1 MIDATAWEPLAA
13 SLLSTSAA
21 IALGAA
27 LLEAL
32 LPWPARFRLGAVLP
46 LLVRLGR
53 RVYRP
58 DGSPRQQWQAG
69 LLALLVVWLP
79 CAAGLWAV
87 RNLSL
92 SEPLFDLLFLL
103 LMLESRPLRELARA
117 TRALANQ
124 DTLVVARLQVAPWL
138 RRETGSLS
146 VMGLVKAVSETCA
159 LRLVGQWAGPLLGF
173 ALAGVQGALLW
184 RLAQLMN
191 QAWSPKS
198 REFEHFGRAASALYQ
213 GLCAPAILL
222 LALPLLLIQLCLG
235 QLPGLGARL
244 RAALPWPYPAMGCL
258 LSLVASATHTR
269 LGGPRYY
276 QGQLVR
282 FPVLGDGTE
291 PDAELPLRLLNRL
304 ALIGWGWMGLA
315 LLLTPLELVRG

>member
-1 MIDATAWEPLAA
+1 MTALT
-13 SLLSTSAA
+13 STTAA
-21 IALGAA
+21 IMVGAA

-32 LPWPARFRLGAVLP
+32 LPWPARFRPGATVP
-46 LLVRLGR
+46 LLTRLGHK
-53 RVYRP
+53 VYRP
-58 DGSPRQQWQAG
+58 DGSPSQQRQAG
-69 LLALLVVWLP
+69 LLALLVVWVP

-103 LMLESRPLRELARA
+103 LMLESRPLRELAQGS
-117 TRALANQ
+117 RALATQ
-124 DTLVVARLQVAPWL
+124 ETLVVARLQAASWL
-138 RRETGSLS
+138 RRETGALS
-146 VMGLVKAVSETCA
+146 VMGLNKAVSETCV

-191 QAWSPKS
+191 QAWSPKQA
-198 REFEHFGRAASALYQ
+198 EFVHFGRAASALYQ

-222 LALPLLLIQLCLG
+222 LALPLALT
-235 QLPGLGARL
+235 RL
-244 RAALPWPYPAMGCL
+244 RQLGSKLRLALRWPYPAMGGL
-258 LSLVASATHTR
+258 LSLLAQSTGCR

-282 FPVLGDGTE
+282 LPVFDEGAE
-291 PDAELPLRLLNRL
+291 PDATLPRRLLHRL
-304 ALIGWGWMGLA
+304 LLIGWGWLGLS
-315 LLLTPLELVRG
+315 LLLTLMTLRHG

>member
-1 MIDATAWEPLAA
+1 MTALA
-13 SLLSTSAA
+13 STTAA
-21 IALGAA
+21 IMVGAA

-32 LPWPARFRLGAVLP
+32 LPWPARFRPGATVP
-46 LLVRLGR
+46 LLTRLGHK
-53 RVYRP
+53 VYRP
-58 DGSPRQQWQAG
+58 DGSPSQQRQAG
-69 LLALLVVWLP
+69 LLALLVVWVP

-103 LMLESRPLRELARA
+103 LMLESRPLRELAQGS
-117 TRALANQ
+117 RALATQ
-124 DTLVVARLQVAPWL
+124 ETLVVARLQAASWL
-138 RRETGSLS
+138 RRETGALS
-146 VMGLVKAVSETCA
+146 VMGLNKAVSETCV

-191 QAWSPKS
+191 QAWSPKQA
-198 REFEHFGRAASALYQ
+198 EFVHFGRAASALYQ

-222 LALPLLLIQLCLG
+222 LALPLALT
-235 QLPGLGARL
+235 RL
-244 RAALPWPYPAMGCL
+244 RQLGGKLRLALRWPYPAMGGL
-258 LSLVASATHTR
+258 LSLLAQSTGCR

-282 FPVLGDGTE
+282 LPVFDEGGE
-291 PDAELPLRLLNRL
+291 PDATLPRRLLHRL
-304 ALIGWGWMGLA
+304 LLIGWGWLGLS
-315 LLLTPLELVRG
+315 LLLTLMTLRHG

>member
-1 MIDATAWEPLAA
+1 MIDAPSWDALMTALA
-13 SLLSTSAA
+13 STTAA
-21 IALGAA
+21 IMVGAA

-32 LPWPARFRLGAVLP
+32 LPWPARFRPGATVP
-46 LLVRLGR
+46 LLTRLGHK
-53 RVYRP
+53 VYRP
-58 DGSPRQQWQAG
+58 DGSPSQQRQAG
-69 LLALLVVWLP
+69 LLALLVVWVP

-103 LMLESRPLRELARA
+103 LMLESRPLRELAQGS
-117 TRALANQ
+117 RALATQ
-124 DTLVVARLQVAPWL
+124 ETLVVARLQAASWL
-138 RRETGSLS
+138 RRETGALS
-146 VMGLVKAVSETCA
+146 VMGLNKAVSETCV

-191 QAWSPKS
+191 QAWSPKQA
-198 REFEHFGRAASALYQ
+198 EFVHFGRAASALYQ

-222 LALPLLLIQLCLG
+222 LALPLALT
-235 QLPGLGARL
+235 RL
-244 RAALPWPYPAMGCL
+244 RQLGSKLRLALRWPYPAMGGL
-258 LSLVASATHTR
+258 LSLLAQSTGCR

-282 FPVLGDGTE
+282 LPVFDEGAE
-291 PDAELPLRLLNRL
+291 PDATLPRRLLHRL
-304 ALIGWGWMGLA
+304 LLIGWGWLVLS
-315 LLLTPLELVRG
+315 LLLTLMALTHG

>member
-1 MIDATAWEPLAA
+1 MIDTIPWDALMTALA
-13 SLLSTSAA
+13 STTAA
-21 IALGAA
+21 IMVGAA

-32 LPWPARFRLGAVLP
+32 LPWPARFRPGATVP
-46 LLVRLGR
+46 LLTRLGHK
-53 RVYRP
+53 VYRP
-58 DGSPRQQWQAG
+58 DGSPGQQRQAG
-69 LLALLVVWLP
+69 LLALLVVWVP

-103 LMLESRPLRELARA
+103 LMLASRPLRELAQGSRA
-117 TRALANQ
+117 
-124 DTLVVARLQVAPWL
+124 
-138 RRETGSLS
+138 LS
-146 VMGLVKAVSETCA
+146 VMGLNKAVSETCV

-191 QAWSPKS
+191 QAWSPKQA
-198 REFEHFGRAASALYQ
+198 EFVHFGRAASALYQ

-222 LALPLLLIQLCLG
+222 LALPLALT
-235 QLPGLGARL
+235 RL
-244 RAALPWPYPAMGCL
+244 RQLGGKLRLALRWPYPAMGAL
-258 LSLVASATHTR
+258 LGLLAQSTGSR

-282 FPVLGDGTE
+282 LPVLGDGSE
-291 PDAELPLRLLNRL
+291 PDTTLPRRLLHRL
-304 ALIGWGWMGLA
+304 LLIGWGWLGLS
-315 LLLTPLELVRG
+315 LLLTLMALTHG

>member
-1 MIDATAWEPLAA
+1 MIDTIPWDALMTALA
-13 SLLSTSAA
+13 STTAA
-21 IALGAA
+21 IMVGAA

-32 LPWPARFRLGAVLP
+32 LPWPARFRPGATVP
-46 LLVRLGR
+46 LLTRLGHK
-53 RVYRP
+53 VYRP
-58 DGSPRQQWQAG
+58 DGSPSQQRQAG
-69 LLALLVVWLP
+69 LLALLVVWVP

-103 LMLESRPLRELARA
+103 LMLESRPLRELALA
-117 TRALANQ
+117 SRALATQ
-124 DTLVVARLQVAPWL
+124 ETLVVARLQAASWL
-138 RRETGSLS
+138 RRETGALS
-146 VMGLVKAVSETCA
+146 VMGLNKAVSETCV

-191 QAWSPKS
+191 QAWSPKQA
-198 REFEHFGRAASALYQ
+198 EFVHFGRAASALYQ

-222 LALPLLLIQLCLG
+222 LALPLALT
-235 QLPGLGARL
+235 RL
-244 RAALPWPYPAMGCL
+244 RQLGSKLRLALRWPYPAMGGL
-258 LSLVASATHTR
+258 LSLLAQSTGCR

-282 FPVLGDGTE
+282 LPVFDEGAE
-291 PDAELPLRLLNRL
+291 PDATLPRRLLHRL
-304 ALIGWGWMGLA
+304 LLIGWGWLGLS
-315 LLLTPLELVRG
+315 LLLTLMTLRHG

>member
-1 MIDATAWEPLAA
+1 MIDTIPWDALMTALA
-13 SLLSTSAA
+13 STTAA
-21 IALGAA
+21 IMVGAA

-32 LPWPARFRLGAVLP
+32 LPWPARFRPGATVP
-46 LLVRLGR
+46 LLTRLGHK
-53 RVYRP
+53 VYRP
-58 DGSPRQQWQAG
+58 DGSPSQQRQAG
-69 LLALLVVWLP
+69 LLALLVVWVP

-103 LMLESRPLRELARA
+103 LMLESRPLRELAQGS
-117 TRALANQ
+117 RALATQ
-124 DTLVVARLQVAPWL
+124 ETLVVARLQAASWL
-138 RRETGSLS
+138 RRETGALS
-146 VMGLVKAVSETCA
+146 VMGLNKAVSETCV

-191 QAWSPKS
+191 QAWSPKQA
-198 REFEHFGRAASALYQ
+198 EFVHFGRAASALYQ

-222 LALPLLLIQLCLG
+222 LALPLALT
-235 QLPGLGARL
+235 RL
-244 RAALPWPYPAMGCL
+244 RQLGSKLRLALRWPYPAMGGL
-258 LSLVASATHTR
+258 LSLLAQSTGCR

-282 FPVLGDGTE
+282 LPVFDEGAE
-291 PDAELPLRLLNRL
+291 PDATLPRRLLHRL
-304 ALIGWGWMGLA
+304 LLIGWGWLGLS
-315 LLLTPLELVRG
+315 LLLTLMTLRHG

>member
-1 MIDATAWEPLAA
+1 MAALA
-13 SLLSTSAA
+13 STTAA
-21 IALGAA
+21 IMVGAA

-32 LPWPARFRLGAVLP
+32 LPWPARFRPGATVP
-46 LLVRLGR
+46 LLTRLGHK
-53 RVYRP
+53 VYRP
-58 DGSPRQQWQAG
+58 DGSPSQQRQAG
-69 LLALLVVWLP
+69 LLALLVVWVP

-103 LMLESRPLRELARA
+103 LMLESRPLRELAQGS
-117 TRALANQ
+117 RALATQ
-124 DTLVVARLQVAPWL
+124 ETLVVARLQAASWL
-138 RRETGSLS
+138 RRETGALS
-146 VMGLVKAVSETCA
+146 VMGLNKAVSETCV

-191 QAWSPKS
+191 QAWSPKQA
-198 REFEHFGRAASALYQ
+198 EFVHFGRAASALYQ

-222 LALPLLLIQLCLG
+222 LALPLALT
-235 QLPGLGARL
+235 RL
-244 RAALPWPYPAMGCL
+244 RQLGSKLRLALRWPYPAMGGL
-258 LSLVASATHTR
+258 LSLLAQSTGCR

-282 FPVLGDGTE
+282 LPVFDEGVE
-291 PDAELPLRLLNRL
+291 PDATLPRRLIHRLL
-304 ALIGWGWMGLA
+304 LIGWGWLGLS
-315 LLLTPLELVRG
+315 LLLTLMTLRHG

>member
-1 MIDATAWEPLAA
+1 MIDTIPWDALMTALA
-13 SLLSTSAA
+13 STTAA
-21 IALGAA
+21 IMVGAA

-32 LPWPARFRLGAVLP
+32 LPWPARFRPGATVP
-46 LLVRLGR
+46 LLTRLGHK
-53 RVYRP
+53 VYRP
-58 DGSPRQQWQAG
+58 DGSPSQQRQAG
-69 LLALLVVWLP
+69 LLALLVVWVP

-103 LMLESRPLRELARA
+103 LMLESRPLRELAQGS
-117 TRALANQ
+117 RALATQ
-124 DTLVVARLQVAPWL
+124 ETLVVARLQAASWL
-138 RRETGSLS
+138 RRETGALS
-146 VMGLVKAVSETCA
+146 VMGLNKAVSETCV

-191 QAWSPKS
+191 QAWSPKQA
-198 REFEHFGRAASALYQ
+198 EFVHFGRAASALYQ

-222 LALPLLLIQLCLG
+222 LVLPLALT
-235 QLPGLGARL
+235 RL
-244 RAALPWPYPAMGCL
+244 RQLGGKLRLALRWPYPAMGGL
-258 LSLVASATHTR
+258 LSLLAQSTGCR

-282 FPVLGDGTE
+282 LPVFDEGAE
-291 PDAELPLRLLNRL
+291 PDATLPRRLLHRL
-304 ALIGWGWMGLA
+304 LLIGWGWLVLS
-315 LLLTPLELVRG
+315 LLLTLMALTHG

>member
-1 MIDATAWEPLAA
+1 MIDTIPWDALMTALA
-13 SLLSTSAA
+13 STTAA
-21 IALGAA
+21 IMVGAA

-32 LPWPARFRLGAVLP
+32 LPWPARFRPGATVP
-46 LLVRLGR
+46 LLTRLGHK
-53 RVYRP
+53 VYRP
-58 DGSPRQQWQAG
+58 DGSPSQQRQAG
-69 LLALLVVWLP
+69 LLALLVVWVP

-103 LMLESRPLRELARA
+103 LMLESRPLRELAQA
-117 TRALANQ
+117 SRALATQ
-124 DTLVVARLQVAPWL
+124 ETLVVARLQAASWL
-138 RRETGSLS
+138 RRETGALS
-146 VMGLVKAVSETCA
+146 VMGLNKAVSETCV

-191 QAWSPKS
+191 QAWSPKQA
-198 REFEHFGRAASALYQ
+198 EFVHFGRAASALYQ

-222 LALPLLLIQLCLG
+222 LALPLALT
-235 QLPGLGARL
+235 RL
-244 RAALPWPYPAMGCL
+244 RQLGSKLRLALRWPYPAMGGL
-258 LSLVASATHTR
+258 LSLLAQSTGCR

-282 FPVLGDGTE
+282 LPVFDEGAE
-291 PDAELPLRLLNRL
+291 PDATLPRRLLHRL
-304 ALIGWGWMGLA
+304 LLIGWGWLVLS
-315 LLLTPLELVRG
+315 LLLTLMALTHG

>member
-1 MIDATAWEPLAA
+1 MTALA
-13 SLLSTSAA
+13 STTAA
-21 IALGAA
+21 IMVGAA

-32 LPWPARFRLGAVLP
+32 LPWPARFRPGATVP
-46 LLVRLGR
+46 LLTRLGHK
-53 RVYRP
+53 VYRP
-58 DGSPRQQWQAG
+58 DGSPSQQRQAG
-69 LLALLVVWLP
+69 LLALLVVWVP

-103 LMLESRPLRELARA
+103 LMLESRPLRELAQA
-117 TRALANQ
+117 SRALATQ
-124 DTLVVARLQVAPWL
+124 ETLVVARLQAASWL
-138 RRETGSLS
+138 RRETGALS
-146 VMGLVKAVSETCA
+146 VMGLNKAVSETCV

-191 QAWSPKS
+191 QAWSPKQA
-198 REFEHFGRAASALYQ
+198 EFVHFGRAASALYQ

-222 LALPLLLIQLCLG
+222 LALPLALT
-235 QLPGLGARL
+235 RL
-244 RAALPWPYPAMGCL
+244 RQLGSKLRLALRWPYPAMGGL
-258 LSLVASATHTR
+258 LSLLAQSTGCR

-282 FPVLGDGTE
+282 LPVFDEGAE
-291 PDAELPLRLLNRL
+291 PDATLPRRLLHRL
-304 ALIGWGWMGLA
+304 LLIGWGWLVLS
-315 LLLTPLELVRG
+315 LLLTLMALTHG

>member
-1 MIDATAWEPLAA
+1 MTALA
-13 SLLSTSAA
+13 STTAA
-21 IALGAA
+21 IMVGAA

-32 LPWPARFRLGAVLP
+32 LPWPARFRPGATVP
-46 LLVRLGR
+46 LLTRLGHK
-53 RVYRP
+53 VYRP
-58 DGSPRQQWQAG
+58 DGSPSQQRQAG
-69 LLALLVVWLP
+69 LLALLVVWVP

-103 LMLESRPLRELARA
+103 LMLESRPLRELAQA
-117 TRALANQ
+117 SRALATQ
-124 DTLVVARLQVAPWL
+124 ETLVVARLQAASWL
-138 RRETGSLS
+138 RRETGALS
-146 VMGLVKAVSETCA
+146 VMGLNKAVSETCV

-191 QAWSPKS
+191 QAWSPKQA
-198 REFEHFGRAASALYQ
+198 EFVHFGRAASALYQ

-222 LALPLLLIQLCLG
+222 LALPLALT
-235 QLPGLGARL
+235 RL
-244 RAALPWPYPAMGCL
+244 RQLGSKLRLALRWPYPAMGGL
-258 LSLVASATHTR
+258 LSLLAQSTGCR

-282 FPVLGDGTE
+282 LPVFDEGAE
-291 PDAELPLRLLNRL
+291 PDATLPRRLLHRL
-304 ALIGWGWMGLA
+304 LLIGWGWLGLS
-315 LLLTPLELVRG
+315 LLLTLMTLRHG

>member
-1 MIDATAWEPLAA
+1 MIDTLSWDALMTALA
-13 SLLSTSAA
+13 STTAA
-21 IALGAA
+21 IMVGAA

-32 LPWPARFRLGAVLP
+32 LPWPARFRPGATVP
-46 LLVRLGR
+46 LLTRLGQK
-53 RVYRP
+53 VYRP
-58 DGSPRQQWQAG
+58 DGSPSQQRQAG
-69 LLALLVVWLP
+69 LLALLVVWVP

-103 LMLESRPLRELARA
+103 LMLESRPLRELAQA
-117 TRALANQ
+117 SRALATQ
-124 DTLVVARLQVAPWL
+124 ETLVVARLQAASWL
-138 RRETGSLS
+138 RRETGALS
-146 VMGLVKAVSETCA
+146 VMGLNKAVSETCV

-191 QAWSPKS
+191 QAWSPKQA
-198 REFEHFGRAASALYQ
+198 EFVHFGRAASALYQ

-222 LALPLLLIQLCLG
+222 LALPLALT
-235 QLPGLGARL
+235 RL
-244 RAALPWPYPAMGCL
+244 RQLGGKLRLALRWPYPAMGGL
-258 LSLVASATHTR
+258 LSLLAQSTGCR

-282 FPVLGDGTE
+282 LPVFDEGVE
-291 PDAELPLRLLNRL
+291 PDATLPRRLIHRLL
-304 ALIGWGWMGLA
+304 LIGWGWLGLS
-315 LLLTPLELVRG
+315 LLLTLMTLRHG

>member
-1 MIDATAWEPLAA
+1 MTALA
-13 SLLSTSAA
+13 STTAA
-21 IALGAA
+21 IMVGAA

-32 LPWPARFRLGAVLP
+32 LPWPARFRPGATVP
-46 LLVRLGR
+46 LLTRLGQK
-53 RVYRP
+53 VYRP
-58 DGSPRQQWQAG
+58 DGSPSQQRQAG
-69 LLALLVVWLP
+69 LLALLVVWVP

-103 LMLESRPLRELARA
+103 LMLESRPLRELALA
-117 TRALANQ
+117 SRALATQ
-124 DTLVVARLQVAPWL
+124 ETLVVARLQAASWL
-138 RRETGSLS
+138 RRETGALS
-146 VMGLVKAVSETCA
+146 VMGLNKAVSETCV

-191 QAWSPKS
+191 QAWSPKQA
-198 REFEHFGRAASALYQ
+198 EFVHFGRAASALYQ

-222 LALPLLLIQLCLG
+222 LALPLALT
-235 QLPGLGARL
+235 RL
-244 RAALPWPYPAMGCL
+244 RQLGSKLRLALRWPYPTMGGL
-258 LSLVASATHTR
+258 LSLLAQSTGCR

-282 FPVLGDGTE
+282 LPVFDEGAE
-291 PDAELPLRLLNRL
+291 PDATLPRRLLHRL
-304 ALIGWGWMGLA
+304 LLIGWGWLVLS
-315 LLLTPLELVRG
+315 LLLTLMTLRHG

>member
-1 MIDATAWEPLAA
+1 MIDAPSWDALMTALA
-13 SLLSTSAA
+13 STTAA
-21 IALGAA
+21 IMVGAA

-32 LPWPARFRLGAVLP
+32 LPWPARFRPGAAVP
-46 LLVRLGR
+46 LLTRLGQK
-53 RVYRP
+53 VYRP
-58 DGSPRQQWQAG
+58 DGTPRQQSQAG
-69 LLALLVVWLP
+69 LLALLVVWVP

-103 LMLESRPLRELARA
+103 LMLESRPLRELAQGS
-117 TRALANQ
+117 RALATQ
-124 DTLVVARLQVAPWL
+124 ETLVVARLQAASWL
-138 RRETGSLS
+138 RRETGALS
-146 VMGLVKAVSETCA
+146 VMGLNKAVSETCV

-191 QAWSPKS
+191 QAWSPKQA
-198 REFEHFGRAASALYQ
+198 EFVHFGRAASALYQ

-222 LALPLLLIQLCLG
+222 LALPLALT
-235 QLPGLGARL
+235 RL
-244 RAALPWPYPAMGCL
+244 RQLGGKLRLALRWPYPAMGGL
-258 LSLVASATHTR
+258 LSLLAQSTGCR

-282 FPVLGDGTE
+282 LPVFDEGAE
-291 PDAELPLRLLNRL
+291 PDATLPRRLLHRL
-304 ALIGWGWMGLA
+304 LLIGWGWLGLS
-315 LLLTPLELVRG
+315 LLLTLMALTHG